1 MHVFTIST
9 LLIRLRSCAKNDK
22 SGNTLVMNPW
32 DPITYTVTPA
42 AKILARCVT
51 SGIMTQEELDALP
64 KDSDVF
70 SSSLLE
76 AEQLNRIRH
85 DLDQTNLDLELLK
98 LERDGADVTHTHY
111 LSQRFA
117 SLQEFTSHLQE
128 VLREQTVLRERLTK
142 PLCQQNL
149 PIQADLH
156 RYVVELMEMVVEFI
170 QNLELK
176 IQMVQAIPTTE
187 SYLSNL
193 NSARTQLLAQVTE
206 VENLYKQV
214 LKQRGHL
221 QTDIKDISS

>member
-1 MHVFTIST
+1 
-9 LLIRLRSCAKNDK
+9 
-22 SGNTLVMNPW
+22 MNPW

-51 SGIMTQEELDALP
+51 SGTMSQEELDALP
-64 KDSDVF
+64 RDSEVF
-70 SSSLLE
+70 STSLLN
-76 AEQLNRIRH
+76 AEKLNRIRH

-98 LERDGADVTHTHY
+98 LERDSADVTHPHY

-117 SLQEFTSHLQE
+117 SLQQFTSHLQE

-156 RYVVELMEMVVEFI
+156 RYVVELTGMVVEFI
-170 QNLELK
+170 QNLEVK
-176 IQMVQAIPTTE
+176 INMIQAIPSTD

-193 NSARTQLLAQVTE
+193 NNARTQLLAQVTE

-214 LKQRGHL
+214 LKRRGHL
-221 QTDIKDISS
+221 QTNIKDMSI

>member
-1 MHVFTIST
+1 
-9 LLIRLRSCAKNDK
+9 
-22 SGNTLVMNPW
+22 MNPW

-64 KDSDVF
+64 RESEVF

-76 AEQLNRIRH
+76 AEQLNRVRH
-85 DLDQTNLDLELLK
+85 DLEQTNLDLELLK
-98 LERDGADVTHTHY
+98 LERDGADVTHTYY

-117 SLQEFTSHLQE
+117 SLQQFTSHLQE

-142 PLCQQNL
+142 PMCQQNL
-149 PIQADLH
+149 PLQADLH

-170 QNLELK
+170 QNLEVK
-176 IQMVQAIPTTE
+176 IQMVQAIPTTD

-221 QTDIKDISS
+221 QNNSKDMSS

>member
-1 MHVFTIST
+1 
-9 LLIRLRSCAKNDK
+9 
-22 SGNTLVMNPW
+22 MNPW

-51 SGIMTQEELDALP
+51 SGTMTQEELDAIP
-64 KDSDVF
+64 RESEVF

-76 AEQLNRIRH
+76 AEQLSRIRH
-85 DLDQTNLDLELLK
+85 DLDQTNLDLELLR
-98 LERDGADVTHTHY
+98 LERDGADVTHSHY

-117 SLQEFTSHLQE
+117 SLQQFTSHLQE

-156 RYVVELMEMVVEFI
+156 RYVVELMGMVVEFI
-170 QNLELK
+170 QNLEMK
-176 IQMVQAIPTTE
+176 IKMVRAIPNTD
-187 SYLSNL
+187 SYLSDL
-193 NSARTQLLAQVTE
+193 NNGRTQLLAQVTE

-214 LKQRGHL
+214 LKRRGHS
-221 QTDIKDISS
+221 QTRLVDKDFQIENHSLFVQDTSGQYNNKMN

>member
-1 MHVFTIST
+1 
-9 LLIRLRSCAKNDK
+9 
-22 SGNTLVMNPW
+22 MNPW

-51 SGIMTQEELDALP
+51 SGTMTQEELNAIP
-64 KDSDVF
+64 RDSEVF
-70 SSSLLE
+70 SSYLLE
-76 AEQLNRIRH
+76 AEQLSRIRH

-98 LERDGADVTHTHY
+98 LERNGADVTHGHY

-117 SLQEFTSHLQE
+117 SLQQFTSHLQE

-156 RYVVELMEMVVEFI
+156 RYVVELMGMVVEFI
-170 QNLELK
+170 QNLEMK
-176 IQMVQAIPTTE
+176 IEMVRAIPNSD

-193 NSARTQLLAQVTE
+193 NNGRTQLLAQVTE

-214 LKQRGHL
+214 LCTLFYRA
-221 QTDIKDISS
+221 S